1 MGVDEE
7 GVEGAAYTMIALA
20 GAGMPDDTQK
30 AQMILDRPFLF
41 GIRDYRNDVWLF
53 LGVCGNP
60 AGEEESETASVTDP
74 GGSISLRVP
83 DGWVCEACPEGED
96 GFDYSLRLYPEGEET
111 GGESIHEKMGQE
123 ETGYGEQWKEEQKEP
138 MAGLR
143 GSCGIVH
150 LVRLRGQQSGHTG
163 RRGHFPL

>member
-1 MGVDEE
+1 MHV
-7 GVEGAAYTMIALA
+7 I
-20 GAGMPDDTQK
+20 P
-30 AQMILDRPFLF
+30 RP
-41 GIRDYRNDVWLF
+41 
-53 LGVCGNP
+53 
-60 AGEEESETASVTDP
+60 ASVTGP
-74 GGSISLRVP
+74 GGPISLRVP